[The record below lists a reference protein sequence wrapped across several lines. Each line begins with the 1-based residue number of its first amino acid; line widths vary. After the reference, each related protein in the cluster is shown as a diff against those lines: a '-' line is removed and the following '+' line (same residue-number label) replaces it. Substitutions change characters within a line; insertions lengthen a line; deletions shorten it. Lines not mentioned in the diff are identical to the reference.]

1 MVVRRLFEGMVV
13 ERCVGSVKI
22 CSKGFG
28 RMRKYLYPRRWL
40 GALARPSIGTIAE

>member
-1 MVVRRLFEGMVV
+1 MVVRGLFEGMVD

-22 CSKGFG
+22 RSERLG

-40 GALARPSIGTIAE
+40 GALARPSIRTIAE